1 MRKIVGIAAVSLVAL
16 ASVLAGAASAS
27 ADPHRN
33 GDRDRERPGQR
44 PPAAVVQIAAIHYDA
59 PGRDNRTNQSLN
71 GEFVTLVNHGR
82 RAVNLRGYELADR
95 NNHVYTFGN
104 TWIQGDGGTIR
115 VHTGYGRNSN
125 RAVFWR
131 SGNHIWNNDGD
142 TATLSGP
149 RGRTIDNCSYRV
161 RGNNS
166 RGFVRC

>member
-1 MRKIVGIAAVSLVAL
+1 MRKIVGIAAVTLVAL
-16 ASVLAGAASAS
+16 GSVLAGAASAS
-27 ADPHRN
+27 ADGRG
-33 GDRDRERPGQR
+33 GDRDRNRPR
-44 PPAAVVQIAAIHYDA
+44 PQAPAVVQIAAIQYDA
-59 PGRDNRTNQSLN
+59 PGRDSRTNRSLN

-104 TWIQGDGGTIR
+104 TWIEGDGGTIR
-115 VHTGYGRNSN
+115 VHTGNGRNNN

-149 RGRTIDNCSYRV
+149 RGRTIDDCSYRV
-161 RGNNS
+161 RNNS